1 MKKLFLS
8 ILVIFALA
16 LTTGVNV
23 NTADAQI
30 NPDCPNG
37 CVGGSGGCHCF
48 QDYPQYAEAVWP
60 E

>member
-8 ILVIFALA
+8 ILVLFAFA

-23 NTADAQI
+23 KTANADVD
-30 NPDCPNG
+30 PDCPNG
-37 CVGGSGGCHCF
+37 CLIVCGPGCYCY
-48 QDYPQYAEAVWP
+48 QWYPNSKEGP

>member
-23 NTADAQI
+23 KTADADE
-30 NPDCPNG
+30 DCPNG
-37 CVGGSGGCHCF
+37 CLIDSGPGCYCY
-48 QDYPQYAEAVWP
+48 QWYYDKKEGPSEP